1 VQAAWALV
9 RSKKGGRLKERFF
22 YMTVEKS
29 ISKKKPV
36 AAVARR
42 LAELMYVLMRD
53 GGHLRQGGLRAK
65 VFRQGIWRRQVL
77 VHKRRGGCQAEKIA
91 KKNRKSA

>member
-1 VQAAWALV
+1 MSGDTIIYGGITKRGDSYLRALV
-9 RSKKGGRLKERFF
+9 RSKKGGLKERFF
-22 YMTVEKS
+22 YMTIEKS

-53 GGHLRQGGLRAK
+53 GAI
-65 VFRQGIWRRQVL
+65 FE
-77 VHKRRGGCQAEKIA
+77 A
-91 KKNRKSA
+91 